1 MKRDGRGFDHG
12 TLETIRLMA
21 VERVRD
27 GERPSSVV
35 ASYGFNR
42 TTIYRWLGAA
52 ATPGVGLRALRSRPA
67 TGRPRSLTPHQ
78 EQQVF
83 RWINGRDPRQYGL
96 DFGLW
101 TRSLVAE
108 LIERKFA
115 IRLGVTAVGELLA
128 KLGLTPQKPLQ
139 RAYQRDPEAIE
150 AWRRERYPAIAKQA
164 KASGG
169 EVYFWDESGFR
180 ADSVHGKTWGKQGQ
194 TPVVERPGQRQ
205 SISAASAV
213 NARGGFWYCT
223 YQGGL
228 NAESFVSLLRRMMR
242 RRSKPVHLVL
252 DGLPAHKTTLVKAY
266 VASTKGMLTL
276 HFLPG
281 YAPELNPDELVWSHV
296 KRTGV
301 ARAPL
306 RRGEKLQ
313 AKIEA
318 QLSAVKRMP
327 QLIRSFFKAPE
338 CRLYYRLVSKRVSG
352 PQTGGIPWFFKP
364 SLHPRSGGRVVMQR
378 TAKPPR
384 CRDTAS
390 PDPHGPDRRRR
401 WVMCGL
407 HGPRAMMRRA
417 RGHRPVARLA
427 TTAI

>member
-1 MKRDGRGFDHG
+1 MKRDGRLLDHR
-12 TLETIRLMA
+12 TLEAIRLMA
-21 VERVRD
+21 VERVQD

-35 ASYGFNR
+35 TSYGFNR
-42 TTIYRWLGAA
+42 TTIYRWLAA
-52 ATPGVGLRALRSRPA
+52 ARPGVGLRALHAKPA
-67 TGRPRSLTPHQ
+67 TGRPRSLTSHQ
-78 EQQVF
+78 EKRVF
-83 RWINGRDPRQYGL
+83 RWINGHDPRHYGL

-139 RAYQRDPEAIE
+139 RAYQRDPDAIE
-150 AWRRERYPAIAKQA
+150 AWQRERYPAIARQA

-180 ADSVHGKTWGKQGQ
+180 ADSVHGKTWGKKGQ

-213 NARGGFWYCT
+213 SARGGFWYCT
-223 YQGGL
+223 YEGAL
-228 NAESFVSLLRRMMR
+228 NAEAFVSLLRRMMR

-252 DGLPAHKTTLVKAY
+252 DGLPAHKTTLVKHY
-266 VASTKGMLTL
+266 VASTNGMLTL

-281 YAPELNPDELVWSHV
+281 YAPELNPDEMVWSHM

-318 QLSAVKRMP
+318 QLSAIKRMP
-327 QLIRSFFKAPE
+327 QLIRSFFNAP
-338 CRLYYRLVSKRVSG
+338 S
-352 PQTGGIPWFFKP
+352 
-364 SLHPRSGGRVVMQR
+364 
-378 TAKPPR
+378 
-384 CRDTAS
+384 
-390 PDPHGPDRRRR
+390 
-401 WVMCGL
+401 
-407 HGPRAMMRRA
+407 
-417 RGHRPVARLA
+417 VAYI
-427 TTAI
+427 TDW